1 MSSLPVSLGCLEDA
15 LLASPSLL
23 SLRAV
28 ETRGGYFGL
37 SESVSSSVKCL
48 AEDPTAVWVKV
59 HNPQLICF
67 SGASHPEPPSS
78 YL

>member
-1 MSSLPVSLGCLEDA
+1 MSPGCLEDA
-15 LLASPSLL
+15 PLSSLL
-23 SLRAV
+23 TSCV
-28 ETRGGYFGL
+28 TWGGYFGF

-59 HNPQLICF
+59 HNLQLICF
-67 SGASHPEPPSS
+67 SGASHPEPPFS